1 MIVDNADDLDVFFHL
16 NGSQTSRDQNTVQVA
31 RSLSDFLPQSPNGSI
46 LVTSRSRNLAY
57 RLVGTDLDII
67 KVKPMDQEHALAL
80 LHKKLP
86 ESLNTTD
93 SAELVQALD
102 YMPLAITQAAAYICQ
117 RAPRI
122 TVSEYL
128 HNLRGND
135 KDRANLLKK
144 DVGDTRRDGRS
155 SNSIISTWQISFEY
169 IRKEWS
175 SAARLLSL
183 MSLFDRQGIPESLL
197 CQSYQEDSD
206 VEADFE
212 DDIAI
217 LTSYSLVTI
226 NTEGNEFEM
235 HRLVQFSTKTWLEL
249 YDELEHWKERYIKI
263 MYQAFPVGR
272 YENWTTCKQLFP
284 HAEMVLLYCPTNED
298 YLAQWALTLHNA
310 AWYSNDKGSYNTA
323 EEMNRRALEG
333 FSRVLGEEHPNT
345 LASINNLASTFWNQG
360 RWKEAEE
367 LGVQV
372 VETRKRVQG
381 EEHPDTLASIS
392 NLALA
397 FLNQGRWKEAEE
409 LGLQVVETR
418 KRVLGKE
425 HPDTLA
431 SINNLASTFSN
442 QGRWKEGEELALQ
455 VVEICKRVLGKEHPN
470 TLASIRNLAVMFW
483 KQGRLKEAEELEV
496 QVVEISKRVLGKEH
510 PDTLVSISNL
520 ARTFQDQG
528 RLKEAEEL
536 EA

>member
-197 CQSYQEDSD
+197 CQSYREDGD
-206 VEADFE
+206 IEADFE

-226 NTEGNEFEM
+226 NAEGNEFEM

-249 YDELEHWKERYIKI
+249 YDVLEHWKERYIKI
-263 MYQAFPVGR
+263 IYRAFPIGH
-272 YENWTTCKQLFP
+272 YENWATCQQLFP

-310 AWYSNDKGSYNTA
+310 AWYSNEKGSYNTA
-323 EEMNRRALEG
+323 EEMNRGALKG
-333 FSRVLGEEHPNT
+333 YSTVLGEEHPST
-345 LASINNLASTFWNQG
+345 LTSMNNLALTFLEQG

-367 LGVQV
+367 LG
-372 VETRKRVQG
+372 
-381 EEHPDTLASIS
+381 A
-392 NLALA
+392 
-397 FLNQGRWKEAEE
+397 
-409 LGLQVVETR
+409 QVVETR

-425 HPDTLA
+425 HP
-431 SINNLASTFSN
+431 
-442 QGRWKEGEELALQ
+442 
-455 VVEICKRVLGKEHPN
+455 N
-470 TLASIRNLAVMFW
+470 TLI
-483 KQGRLKEAEELEV
+483 
-496 QVVEISKRVLGKEH
+496 
-510 PDTLVSISNL
+510 SISSL
-520 ARTFQDQG
+520 VFIQQ
-528 RLKEAEEL
+528 LS
-536 EA
+536 